1 MSGIA
6 AQPGYLDRKDIKGN
20 AGTMDDMNTSGTC
33 DLAGIAACSKL
44 IGEALAQTTDLSD
57 VVQSNFLF
65 DIQPCID
72 KEALHHIGIAASD
85 SVLEIMTRWP
95 RIKLYNL
102 LKYNRLTVTGGT
114 AMQPNAVTQEL
125 VDVLATILGHVFW
138 AARNCDTPN
147 DFATIDRTVGA
158 QIETRQLNRRALAQV
173 KVEKR
178 IAKDRLMAVNLSG
191 YDDLI
196 TYPPGRDWPLE
207 RKKLLFL
214 QTAVRLGVEWADVVR
229 MTRPFFKRTL
239 SELFLPVVVP
249 VTIGDPFF
257 PPPYDI
263 ARQTPQDWMAKADLA
278 WKKYRDGM
286 AQQISDW
293 RSALIARGKLKEFER
308 RRKNSGV
315 AGLKKAAIA
324 DERAAFEWA
333 ARRFFN
339 DALWAEIA
347 KLYPSLNQPRA
358 KRRDQIR
365 KRSTAIL
372 KDLGLPVR
380 K

>member
-1 MSGIA
+1 
-6 AQPGYLDRKDIKGN
+6 
-20 AGTMDDMNTSGTC
+20 MDDLDESSTS

-44 IGEALAQTTDLSD
+44 ISEALAQTTDLSD
-57 VVQSNFLF
+57 VVHPNSLF

-72 KEALHHIGIAASD
+72 KEALRHIGIGASD
-85 SVLEIMTRWP
+85 SVLEIMARWP

-102 LKYNRLTVTGGT
+102 LKCNRLTVTGGT
-114 AMQPNAVTQEL
+114 AMQPDAVTQEL
-125 VDVLATILGHVFW
+125 VDVLATILGHVYW
-138 AARNCDTPN
+138 AARNCNTQN
-147 DFATIDRTVGA
+147 DFATINRTVGA
-158 QIETRQLNRRALAQV
+158 QIDTRKPNRRALAQV

-178 IAKDRLMAVNLSG
+178 IAKDRLMAVDLSG
-191 YDDLI
+191 YDGLI
-196 TYPPGRDWPLE
+196 TYPTGRDWPLE

-214 QTAVRLGVEWADVVR
+214 QTAVRLRVEWDDVVR

-239 SELFLPVVVP
+239 SELFQPVVVP
-249 VTIGDPFF
+249 MEIGDPFF

-263 ARQTPQDWMAKADLA
+263 ARQTPQHWMAEADLE

-286 AQQISDW
+286 AQQISD
-293 RSALIARGKLKEFER
+293 RRNALIARGELKEFER

-324 DERAAFEWA
+324 DERTAFEWA
-333 ARRFFN
+333 ARRFFT

-347 KLYPSLNQPRA
+347 KQYPSPNQPRA